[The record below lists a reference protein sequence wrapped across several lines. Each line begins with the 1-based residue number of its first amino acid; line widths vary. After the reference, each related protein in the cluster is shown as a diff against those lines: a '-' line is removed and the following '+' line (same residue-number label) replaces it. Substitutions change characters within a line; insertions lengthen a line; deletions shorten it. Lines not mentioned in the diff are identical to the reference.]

1 MQSQQ
6 PQMQGQQ
13 PQMQGQQPQMQGQQ
27 PQMQTQ
33 SQGQQP
39 QGQQSMPRGPS
50 FEDHVTDELRI
61 ALEDFSELSHVAAWC
76 ATTCASG
83 GPELGTC
90 ARICQDIAEI
100 AALNEMLIARDSMFG
115 PEVADTFCR
124 IADEALPELRRDDHH
139 AHVSETI
146 ATLERTA
153 NSCESLLR
161 QVSGTSSEHGLWE
174 QPG

>member
-1 MQSQQ
+1 MQAQSRGQQ
-6 PQMQGQQ
+6 PQTQGQQ
-13 PQMQGQQPQMQGQQ
+13 PQTQGQQSQMQGQQ

-33 SQGQQP
+33 S

-90 ARICQDIAEI
+90 ARICQDVAEI

-124 IADEALPELRRDDHH
+124 IAAEALPELRRYDQH

-153 NSCESLLR
+153 NSCESLLS
-161 QVSGTSSEHGLWE
+161 QVSGASSEHGLWE